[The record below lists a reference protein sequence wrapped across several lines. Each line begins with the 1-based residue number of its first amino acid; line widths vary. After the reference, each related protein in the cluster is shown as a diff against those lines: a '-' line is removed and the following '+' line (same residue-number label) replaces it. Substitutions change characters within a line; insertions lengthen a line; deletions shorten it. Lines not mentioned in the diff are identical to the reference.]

1 MRKTQ
6 NNLSPVQANTR
17 SNGEGTSTRIPADT
31 QSSLTMIP
39 RILPDGDH
47 GAQAS
52 TSFSLPPLRP
62 PSDGL
67 VALLDAPTT
76 ARLHAPIPLRL
87 TIRNRHPT
95 RSANVTVQLEPE
107 ASEAFVVAGLR
118 HGRMPIL
125 LPGAEESVTW
135 NLIPVE
141 CGRVRIPNIKVLDRR
156 SAVQIAQQQG
166 EQAQPE
172 GEEVKI
178 VDVRWESR
186 PEGDEA
192 AQDASVA
199 RSRTGK
205 ASDAFVLVL
214 P

>member
-1 MRKTQ
+1 MRETQ
-6 NNLSPVQANTR
+6 RNQFPVRGSTP
-17 SNGEGTSTRIPADT
+17 SNGEGTYARIHITT
-31 QSSLTMIP
+31 QSSCATVP
-39 RILPDGDH
+39 RLLPDGDY
-47 GAQAS
+47 GAQAT

-76 ARLHAPIPLRL
+76 ARLHAAIPLRL

-95 RSANVTVQLEPE
+95 RSANVTVQLEPD

-141 CGRVRIPNIKVLDRR
+141 CGLVRVPNIRVLDRR
-156 SAVQIAQQQG
+156 SAVQVAQQQN
-166 EQAQPE
+166 EQGQPE

-178 VDVRWESR
+178 IDIRWESR
-186 PEGDEA
+186 QEEA
-192 AQDASVA
+192 EAEDVPIA
-199 RSRTGK
+199 RPRMGR

>member
-1 MRKTQ
+1 M
-6 NNLSPVQANTR
+6 
-17 SNGEGTSTRIPADT
+17 
-31 QSSLTMIP
+31 
-39 RILPDGDH
+39 
-47 GAQAS
+47 
-52 TSFSLPPLRP
+52 
-62 PSDGL
+62 
-67 VALLDAPTT
+67 
-76 ARLHAPIPLRL
+76 
-87 TIRNRHPT
+87 
-95 RSANVTVQLEPE
+95 
-107 ASEAFVVAGLR
+107 
-118 HGRMPIL
+118 
-125 LPGAEESVTW
+125 TW

-141 CGRVRIPNIKVLDRR
+141 CGLVRVPNIRVLDRR

-192 AQDASVA
+192 AQESSVA
-199 RSRTGK
+199 KPRMGK

>member
-1 MRKTQ
+1 MHF
-6 NNLSPVQANTR
+6 V
-17 SNGEGTSTRIPADT
+17 DT
-31 QSSLTMIP
+31 QFSLMLI
-39 RILPDGDH
+39 RRVLPDGGH
-47 GAQAS
+47 GAQAL
-52 TSFSLPPLRP
+52 TSFLLPPLRP

-67 VALLDAPTT
+67 IALLDAPTA
-76 ARLHAPIPLRL
+76 ARLHVAIPLRL

-107 ASEAFVVAGLR
+107 GSEAFIVAGLR

-141 CGRVRIPNIKVLDRR
+141 CGLVRVPNIRVLDRR

-166 EQAQPE
+166 EQTQPE

-186 PEGDEA
+186 PEGGEA
-192 AQDASVA
+192 AQESPVA
-199 RSRTGK
+199 KARMGK